1 MPSSTLTEPAEALWA
16 APTADGPIRGTIGV
30 PGSKSA
36 TNRALILAALADG
49 PSRVREALDAR
60 DTRLMVG
67 ALVSLGV
74 EAVIRHDAR
83 DGNAT
88 VDIIPGQLRG
98 PATIDVG
105 LAGTVMRFVPP
116 VASLAAGDIHFDG
129 DAGAR
134 ERPMAAILDALRAIG
149 VSITGHGARA
159 NRLPFTVHGSGR
171 VAGGEVHLDASASSQ
186 FVSALLLSG
195 ARFESGLT
203 VRHTGQSIP
212 SQPHIDMT
220 IQMLAEHGVGVE
232 IPSPNTWRIDPQ
244 PIRPIDR
251 LIEPDLSNA
260 APFLAA
266 AMVSQGE
273 VTILDWPTT
282 TTQPG
287 DDLRDLLQRMGAVV
301 SRSGGNLT
309 VSMHQQI
316 TGIDADLHDV
326 GELTPTI
333 AALAALADSPTQLR
347 GIAHLRG
354 HETDRLAALV
364 TEING
369 LGGQAAETADGLTIH
384 PRPMRGGDF
393 ASYHDH
399 RMATAGAIIGLR
411 VPGVRVE
418 NIQTTAKTLP
428 GFTDRWSALV
438 HGSST
443 HFPESNTQ

>member
-1 MPSSTLTEPAEALWA
+1 MPIESTDSLWP
-16 APTADGPIRGTIGV
+16 APTAGTSIRGTIGV

-36 TNRALILAALADG
+36 TNRALVLAALANG
-49 PSRVREALDAR
+49 PSRVSEALDAR
-60 DTRLMVG
+60 DTRLMIA
-67 ALVSLGV
+67 ALMSLGV
-74 EAVIRHDAR
+74 RADIRHEAR

-88 VDIIPGQLRG
+88 IEIVPGPLRG

-105 LAGTVMRFVPP
+105 LAGTVMRFMPP
-116 VASLAAGDIHFDG
+116 VAALATGDIHFDG

-134 ERPMAAILDALRAIG
+134 QRPMAAILDALRAVG
-149 VSITGHGARA
+149 VRISGDGADA

-171 VAGGEVHLDASASSQ
+171 VAGGEVHVDASASSQ

-195 ARFESGLT
+195 ARFDGGLT
-203 VRHTGQSIP
+203 LRHTGQSVP

-220 IQMLAEHGVGVE
+220 IQMLAEHGVEVD
-232 IPSPNTWRIDPQ
+232 IASPRTWRVEPQ

-251 LIEPDLSNA
+251 VIEPDLSNA

-266 AMVSQGE
+266 AMVTRGE
-273 VTILDWPTT
+273 VTILDWPSS

-287 DDLRDLLQRMGAVV
+287 DALRDLLQQMGAVV
-301 SRSGGNLT
+301 SRAGGNLT
-309 VSMHQQI
+309 VSMHQEI
-316 TGIDADLHDV
+316 TGIDVDLHDV

-333 AALAALADSPTQLR
+333 AALAALANSPTRLR

-354 HETDRLAALV
+354 HETDRLAALAH
-364 TEING
+364 EINN
-369 LGGQAAETADGLTIH
+369 LGGQAVETADGLDIR
-384 PRPMRGGDF
+384 PRPMHGGDF

-411 VPGVRVE
+411 IPGVRVE

-428 GFTDRWSALV
+428 GFTSRWSALIQGAAV
-438 HGSST
+438 SDA
-443 HFPESNTQ
+443 

>member
-1 MPSSTLTEPAEALWA
+1 MPSSTLTEHPDALWA
-16 APTADGPIRGTIGV
+16 APKADSPIRGTVGV

-36 TNRALILAALADG
+36 TNRALVLAALADG
-49 PSRVREALDAR
+49 PSRVGEALDAR
-60 DTRLMVG
+60 DTRLMVA
-67 ALVSLGV
+67 ALAALGV
-74 EAVIRHDAR
+74 EAGLRHDAR
-83 DGNAT
+83 EGNAT
-88 VDIIPGQLRG
+88 IDIIPGPLRG
-98 PATIDVG
+98 PTSIDVG

-116 VASLAAGDIHFDG
+116 VASLAFGDIHFDG
-129 DAGAR
+129 DPGAR
-134 ERPMAAILDALRAIG
+134 ERPMSAILDALRAIG
-149 VSITGHGARA
+149 VSITGDGARA

-195 ARFESGLT
+195 ARFDSGLT
-203 VRHTGQSIP
+203 IRHTGQRIP

-232 IPSPNTWRIDPQ
+232 IPSPGRWRVDPQ

-251 LIEPDLSNA
+251 VIEPDLSNA

-266 AMVSQGE
+266 AMVTQGE
-273 VTILDWPTT
+273 VTILDWPSS

-287 DDLRDLLQRMGAVV
+287 DALRELLQHMGAVI
-301 SRSGGNLT
+301 SRADGNLT
-309 VSMHQQI
+309 LSMHQQI
-316 TGIDADLHDV
+316 TGIDVDLHDV

-333 AALAALADSPTQLR
+333 AALASLADSPTRLR

-354 HETDRLAALV
+354 HETDRLAALAN
-364 TEING
+364 EINN
-369 LGGQAAETADGLTIH
+369 LGGQVAETADGLTIQ
-384 PRPMRGGDF
+384 PRSMHGGDF

-428 GFTDRWSALV
+428 GFVDRWSALV
-438 HGSST
+438 HGSSA
-443 HFPESNTQ
+443 Q